1 MKNRKFQHYEN
12 VAWKIFNWS
21 VGVSVINA
29 IAIFMKKYLIAWS
42 PSWTFMF
49 ILLLLIF
56 CSGAAIL
63 FFSPINSGMIK
74 GGMTY
79 AFIIPIIYFIFE
91 IYFILFC
98 IFCNAYYFIKRYVP
112 YPRCQGGC
120 RLSEME

>member
-1 MKNRKFQHYEN
+1 
-12 VAWKIFNWS
+12 
-21 VGVSVINA
+21 
-29 IAIFMKKYLIAWS
+29 
-42 PSWTFMF
+42 
-49 ILLLLIF
+49 
-56 CSGAAIL
+56 
-63 FFSPINSGMIK
+63 
-74 GGMTY
+74 MTY